1 MEIKSKE
8 LIEKIEHTKQTIEN
22 YPLEIS
28 EGTKKMKKEY
38 HERAIENRNAYILNQ
53 KKEYSE
59 YLKIIHEILNKRK
72 DNMIPNTDLEIIES
86 KKNEIEKYHKII
98 RYSENERKT
107 EDKLGYLPIILRIQ
121 DKDHIDLEYIN
132 IRLNEIIKHLEK
144 HGIKVTEQDF
154 LYTMFTKRYM
164 EVFFNSRTNPDFLK
178 IMKEEFESLYWECPN
193 IITHLRLSLEE
204 LLKKYQKELNIYC
217 INKQTELLNEVDNQD
232 IIKLC
237 TTTKEQI
244 KMLKDGDL
252 KTIIESFLNK
262 ERAINDYLN
271 ESTIRRNLYNDFIV
285 NGDFEILSDS
295 DKKEFYDN
303 IWSLDDVLT
312 ELKGY
317 YKFEDIIVNI
327 LEKYKTKD
335 SFKGVLS
342 TKLKEIEKQEKERE
356 KINKQY
362 DKILKPKLFS
372 SKKKRNGIGN
382 ALKNQINQIINQ
394 ISIGKEEL
402 IECEMNDKILKCLND
417 DSTLLDVLVL
427 LSSNTAYLKWIIAK
441 NNSDLSNDDIF
452 KIIDEFFDYCYSNHE
467 LLKKITILSDVDIE
481 DIIYDK
487 YRLLNIKLNKEM
499 LNKDNIENLIA
510 KLNTFRVINNVEMSN
525 ISFDEIKMMCEIGD
539 LKDPSLE

>member
-72 DNMIPNTDLEIIES
+72 DDMIPNTDLEIIES

-237 TTTKEQI
+237 ITTKEQI

-452 KIIDEFFDYCYSNHE
+452 KIIDDFFDYCYSNHE

-487 YRLLNIKLNKEM
+487 YRLLNIKLDKE

>member
-72 DNMIPNTDLEIIES
+72 DDIIPNTDLEIIES

-237 TTTKEQI
+237 ITTKEQI

-271 ESTIRRNLYNDFIV
+271 ESTIRRNLYNDFII

-382 ALKNQINQIINQ
+382 ALKNQIHQIINQ
-394 ISIGKEEL
+394 LSIGKEEL

-452 KIIDEFFDYCYSNHE
+452 KIIDDFFDYCYSNHE

-487 YRLLNIKLNKEM
+487 YRLLNIKLDKE

>member
-1 MEIKSKE
+1 MEIKAE
-8 LIEKIEHTKQTIEN
+8 GLIQKIEQTKQTIEN

-72 DNMIPNTDLEIIES
+72 DDMIPNTDLEIIES

-217 INKQTELLNEVDNQD
+217 TTRQTELLNEINNQD

-394 ISIGKEEL
+394 ISIDKEEL

-427 LSSNTAYLKWIIAK
+427 LSSNTAYLKWIITK

-452 KIIDEFFDYCYSNHE
+452 KIIDDFFDYCYSNHE

-499 LNKDNIENLIA
+499 LNKDNIDNLII
-510 KLNTFRVINNVEMSN
+510 KLDTFRVIYNIEMSN
-525 ISFDEIKMMCEIGD
+525 ISFNDIKLMCEIGE

>member
-72 DNMIPNTDLEIIES
+72 DDMIPNTDLEIIES

-237 TTTKEQI
+237 ITTKEQI

-487 YRLLNIKLNKEM
+487 YRLLNIKLDKEI

>member
-1 MEIKSKE
+1 MEIKSNE

-72 DNMIPNTDLEIIES
+72 DDMIPNTDLEIIES

-237 TTTKEQI
+237 ITTKEQI

-271 ESTIRRNLYNDFIV
+271 GSTIRRNLYNDFII

-452 KIIDEFFDYCYSNHE
+452 KIIDDFFDYCYSNHE

-487 YRLLNIKLNKEM
+487 YRLLNIKLDKE

>member
-72 DNMIPNTDLEIIES
+72 DDMIPNTDLEIIES

-237 TTTKEQI
+237 ITTKEQI

-271 ESTIRRNLYNDFIV
+271 GSTIRRNLYNDFII
-285 NGDFEILSDS
+285 NGDFEILSDN

-317 YKFEDIIVNI
+317 YKFKDIIVNI

-487 YRLLNIKLNKEM
+487 YRLLNIKLDKEI

-510 KLNTFRVINNVEMSN
+510 KLNTFRIINNVEMSN
-525 ISFDEIKMMCEIGD
+525 ISFNEIKMMCEIGD